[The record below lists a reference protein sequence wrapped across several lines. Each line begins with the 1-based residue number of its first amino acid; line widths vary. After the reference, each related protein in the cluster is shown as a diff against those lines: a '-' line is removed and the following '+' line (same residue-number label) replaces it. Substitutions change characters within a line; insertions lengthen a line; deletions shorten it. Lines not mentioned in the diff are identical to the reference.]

1 MNEEGWEPGSLCVG
15 FPITALAQESVEKT
29 RMIVKGEKGKG
40 PSLWA
45 TEQMTTLVQ
54 QVIQQ
59 AR

>member
-15 FPITALAQESVEKT
+15 FPITALAEESVEKT
-29 RMIVKGEKGKG
+29 RMIVREKGKG

-45 TEQMTTLVQ
+45 TEQMMKLVQ